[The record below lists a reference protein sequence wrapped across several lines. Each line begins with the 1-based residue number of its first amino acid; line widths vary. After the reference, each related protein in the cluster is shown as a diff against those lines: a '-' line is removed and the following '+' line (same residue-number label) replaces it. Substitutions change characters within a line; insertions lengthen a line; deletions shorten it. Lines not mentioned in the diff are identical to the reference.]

1 MSKVPSAFMMPPD
14 DNDEGDFEAFEEPTE
29 NDFKPRPP

>member
-1 MSKVPSAFMMPPD
+1 MMPPD

-29 NDFKPRPP
+29 NDFKPRAPLSR